1 MTRKSYK
8 TVLRL
13 KGIRPIR
20 IERTV
25 KSDGDI
31 ELLPVRG
38 SIVHQAPVAMAH
50 IWPINV
56 RIMK

>member
-13 KGIRPIR
+13 KGIRPVK

-25 KSDGDI
+25 KAHGDI

-38 SIVHQAPVAMAH
+38 SIVHHVDDVITH
-50 IWPINV
+50 NIIFLNEV
-56 RIMK
+56 TK